1 MTQPARHTIP
11 LPHLCI
17 LVLQL
22 ALLAVVLRQFQIESN
37 ALLIVAL
44 LAFGGFIV
52 HALLPL
58 QVRLPFF
65 TLLSLVGIGL
75 VFGVQ
80 EGAWLIALGLSL
92 IGICHLP
99 FSFWTRVSV
108 LVTYGAV
115 LAVLRVG
122 WAPVPWSAAV
132 WPILGSM
139 FMFRLIVY
147 LYDLKHEKTPPT
159 AWQTL
164 AYFFLLPN
172 VCLPLFPVVDFKTF
186 RRGYYDTQAA
196 AIYQTGID
204 WMVRGVSQLILY
216 RVIYYYMTLAP
227 SEVVGPAT
235 FAQFVVAN
243 FLLYLRVSGLFHF
256 VIGMLGLFGFH
267 LPETNHKYVLAS
279 SLTDYWRRIN
289 IYWKDFMQKVF
300 YYPAF
305 FALRSWGTTPALL
318 LSTAFVF
325 LVTWTLHAY
334 QWFWLRGS
342 FLLTAPDVV
351 YWTILAGLM
360 LGNSYWE
367 ISRGR
372 TRTLKK
378 AEVTWRESLGV
389 GLRTVATFSV
399 IVVLW
404 SLWTAESIGSWLG
417 MWTTLAPWSSALM
430 VLPVVGVAAAGASR
444 LPSASDA
451 SKGSPAPQAAG
462 WRQRLLDQRVQTL
475 ALLLFMVL
483 LGIPAVYTRF
493 DADTATFI
501 NSLRTG
507 KLSRLDTAAMER
519 GYYEDLL
526 RVDRF
531 NNELSQVYAAK
542 PNNWLGVENAGL
554 ARFTDDFQ
562 QRDLMPSLR
571 VSTRFGPLTTN
582 QWGMRDQDYAKEPAP
597 NTYRV
602 AILGASTVMGWG
614 VADGETFEALAEAR
628 FNQVGDGSRFQRY
641 EILNFGVPGLRPL
654 QLLTLLENKVAAF
667 SPNAVIY
674 TAAGREASQAALALS
689 EAVRH
694 GVDIPYPYLRE
705 LAARLRITAET
716 EESVALRNL
725 APVQGEL
732 LSWLYQQFVERCR
745 QHGALPVLVFIPQAY
760 DGAWK
765 VETPETLR
773 RAREAGFTVVDFSDL
788 YAGQDLA
795 SLQLAEWDNHPNA
808 RAHRLLATALADHF
822 DPRTAAWTASVHQ

>member
-1 MTQPARHTIP
+1 MPAEHHKTS
-11 LPHLCI
+11 LFELSV
-17 LVLQL
+17 LSLQL

-37 ALLIVAL
+37 ALLLVAL
-44 LAFGGFIV
+44 LAFAGFIP
-52 HALLPL
+52 HALMPPAI
-58 QVRLPFF
+58 RLPFF
-65 TLLSLVGIGL
+65 TLLSFAGIAV
-75 VFGVQ
+75 VFGLQ
-80 EGAWLIALGLSL
+80 EGAWLVALGLSL
-92 IGICHLP
+92 IGVCHLP
-99 FSFWTRVSV
+99 LSFWTRVS
-108 LVTYGAV
+108 LLLLYGAV

-122 WAPVPWSAAV
+122 WVAVPWSAAV

-186 RRGYYDTQAA
+186 RRTYYDTKAA

-227 SEVVGPAT
+227 NEVVGPAS

-267 LPETNHKYVLAS
+267 LPETNHRYVLAS

-318 LSTAFVF
+318 LATAFVF
-325 LVTWTLHAY
+325 VVTWALHAY

-378 AEVTWRESLGV
+378 PELTWKESIGV

-417 MWTTLAPWSSALM
+417 MWATLAPWSSAALT
-430 VLPVVGVAAAGASR
+430 LPVVAVVAAGASR
-444 LPSASDA
+444 LPPASDA
-451 SKGSPAPQAAG
+451 SKGSPGPQTAA
-462 WRQRLLDQRVQTL
+462 WRQHWPVQRLQTL
-475 ALLLFMVL
+475 TSLLVMLL

-493 DADTATFI
+493 GSDTATFI

-531 NNELSQVYAAK
+531 NNELSQVYSARPK
-542 PNNWLGVENAGL
+542 NWLGIENAGL
-554 ARFTDDFQ
+554 ERFTDDFQ

-571 VSTRFGPLTTN
+571 VNTRFGPLTTN
-582 QWGMRDQDYAKEPAP
+582 QWGMRDQEYAKEPAP
-597 NTYRV
+597 NTYRI
-602 AILGASTVMGWG
+602 AILGASSVMGWG

-628 FNQVGDGSRFQRY
+628 FNQVGEGARFQRY
-641 EILNFGVPGLRPL
+641 EMLNLGVPGLRPL
-654 QLLTLLENKVAAF
+654 QLLTLLENKAASF

-674 TAAGREASQAALALS
+674 TATGRESSQAALALVD
-689 EAVRH
+689 AIRQ
-694 GVDIPYPYLRE
+694 GVDIPYPYLRD
-705 LAARLRITAET
+705 LAARLGITAET
-716 EESVALRNL
+716 EESVGLRHL
-725 APVQGEL
+725 TPVQGDL
-732 LSWLYQQFVERCR
+732 LSWLYLRFVERCR
-745 QHGALPVLVFIPQAY
+745 QHGALPVLVFLPQAY
-760 DGAWK
+760 DGPWK
-765 VETPETLR
+765 IETPETLR
-773 RAREAGFTVVDFSDL
+773 RARDAGFTVVDLSEVFAGRDL
-788 YAGQDLA
+788 E
-795 SLQLAEWDNHPNA
+795 SLQLAAWDKHPNA
-808 RAHRLLATALADHF
+808 LAHRIVASALADHF
-822 DPRTAAWTASVHQ
+822 DPRTATWIASAQP